1 MKKIKILLSFVLFSI
16 IVHGQNNNTYLPK
29 ISPSSPETSKFN
41 QFVDT
46 PVGYNTGMPNIDINL
61 GEINIDG
68 VSVPI
73 SLSYHSDGIKVDEK
87 ATWVGLGWSLNAGY
101 KVSRKENGIPDE
113 SRLFAQLDSNSL
125 TSIQGIKNF
134 SDNNPQT
141 VANAQILSSMLKKE
155 DTGSDYRPDE
165 FNYSTANSSAKFL
178 FSQLKQK
185 FLAFPSNMD
194 KINVD
199 YQLNKINNIK
209 ITDDSGVKYF
219 YGIDSNAKERTNPLT
234 HNFYNSWNISKIEN
248 IKNQVISFSYNL
260 YSLQNYERPVFY
272 QDLFTTTFGNDQ
284 AISLESSYISEINYS
299 EGKIEF
305 IAETN
310 REDLKQFPKLHS
322 IIFRNRANQVIKT
335 IIFNY
340 SYFINT
346 VANTSSDNFTENSGK
361 RLKLDSI
368 DIFNNINTEKQSYSF
383 SYYDANVPDRLKGG
397 SDYWG
402 YYNGTVQNGVP
413 SRVKYSTNI
422 TTGQENPNIMDGYYS
437 GVDKNIN
444 TQTFNTFL
452 LKSITYPTGG
462 KQEYVY
468 ENNLGKLSSNTDQT
482 FFCLANKYLPVN
494 QKTVN
499 YSINISGIFSQ
510 NYADGIYFGYPVPSE
525 IVTLNQYEKKYI
537 FRTSFPINSAN
548 VKSIGVLYTNNLSHN
563 FDKTALGVTNAS
575 QLNMGIEEKR
585 YLIKNGVKTLISGPG
600 PLNTSLPNNNE
611 KYISYY
617 AAGFSIDNYDTF
629 EIEISFIYNKL
640 LTPQL
645 NNRPFN
651 FNYNLDDVKRD
662 FNQIYNDNVYLVGGA
677 RIKEINTSDKSSIIK
692 KRVYKYSDDFS
703 ESGLAYFV
711 PSFSER
717 RVRFIYSGCD
727 ATHPN
732 CRYDPNYYWYY
743 SSDGKYNTSN
753 GSNVAYQYIEEQI
766 YGIDNSYLG
775 KTAYEYYLST
785 LSSDNNYISFD
796 ANPYSFI
803 NTFDWVNKSVK
814 AKKIY
819 NSTDNINPLVKEE
832 YEYFFNRP
840 NVAESIDE
848 IRNDLAIN
856 DLSIS
861 ENNDCLNSIF
871 YTYNYVNAKKLPYF
885 KHFLGFSLPKTKTT
899 TEYFNGASIINT
911 TSYNYN
917 FNGDLLLLKNESTS
931 NSKNENIEKK
941 YYYSVD
947 SSDAVNSS
955 LVAANRIS
963 KPIDTETYRN
973 GLKLS
978 ENKTIYGNDA
988 TTGGLVL
995 PKYEYMAKFPNNLPN
1010 ITNIGTLENKITYNQ
1025 YDSNGNIQQY
1035 TPENGTPVSIIWG
1048 YNKTQ
1053 PIAKIEN
1060 ATNVQIATALG
1071 ISDVSALNES
1081 NLNAIN
1087 ALRGNISFVNCMVTT
1102 FTYIPLV
1109 GVSTITD
1116 PKNDIVTYEYDSFG
1130 RLELIKDSR
1139 NSILKEFAY
1148 NYKTTVQQFG
1158 NINIS
1163 KPFIRNN
1170 CGAGTTGGTITYNIL
1185 AGKYIAS
1192 SQSLAD
1198 QLAQNDIDTN
1208 GQNYAN
1214 TYGSC
1219 TTSNSCSF
1227 AQSVSIPTFSTSTIG
1242 FTDSTVSFS
1251 FVFTPNSSQTLNL
1264 QNYASISLG
1273 NITSGCNPTAQRRF
1287 NYVEST
1293 SPYRQ
1298 WEFTVEMSGAISLKL
1313 LYFSGT
1319 MSTDWKTTISL
1330 INASFQK

>member
-1 MKKIKILLSFVLFSI
+1 MKKIKTLMFFGLFSI
-16 IVHGQNNNTYLPK
+16 IVNGQNSNTYLPK
-29 ISPSSPETSKFN
+29 ISPSSPETFKFN

-113 SRLFAQLDSNSL
+113 SRLFFQLDSNSL
-125 TSIQGIKNF
+125 TSIQGVKNF
-134 SDNNPQT
+134 SDNNAQT
-141 VANAQILSSMLKKE
+141 QLNAVTLSTALKKE
-155 DTGSDYRPDE
+155 DPNSDYRPDE

-185 FLAFPSNMD
+185 FVAFPSNMD
-194 KINVD
+194 KIQVD
-199 YQLNKINNIK
+199 YQSNQINNIK

-248 IKNQVISFSYNL
+248 VKNQVISFSYNL
-260 YSLQNYERPVFY
+260 YSLQNYERPVVYMENFS
-272 QDLFTTTFGNDQ
+272 TTTSNDQ
-284 AISLESSYISEINYS
+284 VINLESSYISEINYS

-305 IAETN
+305 ITEKN
-310 REDLKQFPKLHS
+310 REDLKQFPKLSS
-322 IIFRNRANQVIKT
+322 IVFRNRANQIIKT
-335 IIFNY
+335 IVFNY
-340 SYFINT
+340 SYFVNA

-368 DIFNNINTEKQSYSF
+368 DMFNNIKTEKQSYSF
-383 SYYDANVPDRLKGG
+383 SYYDANIPDRLKGG

-413 SRVKYSTNI
+413 SRVKYSTII

-437 GVDKNIN
+437 GADKNIN

-468 ENNLGKLSSNTDQT
+468 ENNFGKLSSNTDQA

-494 QKTVN
+494 QKLLN
-499 YSINISGIFSQ
+499 YNVNISGLFSQ
-510 NYADGIYFGYPVPSE
+510 NYADGIYFGYPQPSE

-537 FRTSFPINSAN
+537 FRTSFPINNAN
-548 VKSIGVLYTNNLSHN
+548 VKSIGMLYTNSQSHN

-575 QLNMGIEEKR
+575 QLNMGVEQKR

-600 PLNTSLPNNNE
+600 PMNTSLLNNE

-617 AAGFSIDNYDTF
+617 ASNLLNDNYDTF
-629 EIEISFIYNKL
+629 EIEISFTYNKL

-645 NNRPFN
+645 NNRPFY

-662 FNQIYNDNVYLVGGA
+662 FDQLYNNNIYLVGGA
-677 RIKEINTSDKSSIIK
+677 RIKEINISDGNSTIK

-711 PSFSER
+711 PSFSQR
-717 RVRFIYSGCD
+717 RVKFDRYVDSQCGISCGINYSS
-727 ATHPN
+727 
-732 CRYDPNYYWYY
+732 YWSY
-743 SSDGKYNTSN
+743 SSDGLYNTSN

-766 YGIDNSYLG
+766 YGITNSYLG
-775 KTAYEYYLST
+775 KTVYEYYLST
-785 LSSDNNYISFD
+785 LSSDNNYTSFN
-796 ANPYSFI
+796 ANPYSYI
-803 NTFDWVNKSVK
+803 NTFDWVNKSLK
-814 AKKIY
+814 SKKIY
-819 NSTDNINPLVKEE
+819 NSTDAINPLVKEE

-840 NVAESIDE
+840 NITESVDE

-856 DLSIS
+856 DLVVTLGD
-861 ENNDCLNSIF
+861 DCLNSIF
-871 YTYNYVNAKKLPYF
+871 YTYNYGLKKLPYF

-899 TEYFNGASIINT
+899 TEYFNGSAIINT
-911 TSYNYN
+911 TSFNYN
-917 FNGDLLLLKNESTS
+917 FNGDLLLLKNELTF

-947 SSDAVNSS
+947 STDPVNSG

-963 KPIDTETYRN
+963 KPITMETYRN
-973 GLKLS
+973 GSKLS
-978 ENKTIYGNDA
+978 ENKTIYVNDA

-995 PKYEYMAKFPNNLPN
+995 LKYEYAAKYPNNLPN
-1010 ITNIGTLENKITYNQ
+1010 IPNIGTLENKITYNQ
-1025 YDSNGNIQQY
+1025 YDSNGNILQY
-1035 TPENGTPVSIIWG
+1035 TPEGGTPVSIIWG

-1053 PIAKIEN
+1053 AIAKIEN

-1071 ISDVSALNES
+1071 VSDVSVLDET
-1081 NLNAIN
+1081 NLTVIN
-1087 ALRGNISFVNCMVTT
+1087 ALRNNSTFANTMITT
-1102 FTYIPLV
+1102 YTYIPLV

-1116 PKNDIVTYEYDSFG
+1116 PKGDKITYTYDSFG
-1130 RLELIKDSR
+1130 RLEFVKD
-1139 NSILKEFAY
+1139 NQDKILSENQY
-1148 NYKTTVQQFG
+1148 NYKQ
-1158 NINIS
+1158 
-1163 KPFIRNN
+1163 
-1170 CGAGTTGGTITYNIL
+1170 
-1185 AGKYIAS
+1185 
-1192 SQSLAD
+1192 
-1198 QLAQNDIDTN
+1198 
-1208 GQNYAN
+1208 
-1214 TYGSC
+1214 
-1219 TTSNSCSF
+1219 
-1227 AQSVSIPTFSTSTIG
+1227 
-1242 FTDSTVSFS
+1242 
-1251 FVFTPNSSQTLNL
+1251 
-1264 QNYASISLG
+1264 
-1273 NITSGCNPTAQRRF
+1273 
-1287 NYVEST
+1287 
-1293 SPYRQ
+1293 
-1298 WEFTVEMSGAISLKL
+1298 
-1313 LYFSGT
+1313 
-1319 MSTDWKTTISL
+1319 
-1330 INASFQK
+1330 